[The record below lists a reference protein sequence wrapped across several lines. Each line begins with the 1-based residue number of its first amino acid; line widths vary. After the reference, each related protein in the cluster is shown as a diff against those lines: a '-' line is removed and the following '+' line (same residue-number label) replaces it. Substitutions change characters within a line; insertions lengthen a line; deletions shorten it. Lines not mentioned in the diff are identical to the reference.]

1 MRKSLAIASIA
12 AIGGC
17 SLIAAS
23 AAKPPLMVL
32 AYKSSSFAADYDSIT
47 DKELISGKWRG
58 VLNDEGVELS
68 LNKNGSLKAVYNHKK
83 ENGKWDL
90 KEDQDRLEIKIS
102 DKKYTFTYDR
112 TQDAILYDGN
122 YVFKRL
128 SDIAEDD
135 NNAEVRID
143 SVSSEFLGKWKAVN
157 IENTKGEIS
166 VYPDVLKTTTVTLEI
181 TEKKIGKDSVTES
194 DAGKVKVK
202 GSKLSMDL
210 KIHGDTDK
218 STISG
223 ISSTFT
229 MGAITFQ
236 IANPIE
242 SSIIETGKRSDGKVF
257 ILENGMLSMTL
268 TDGENRTTLYMTK
281 EAEE

>member
-32 AYKSSSFAADYDSIT
+32 AYKSSSFAADYDSIA
-47 DKELISGKWRG
+47 DKDLISGRWRG

-90 KEDQDRLEIKIS
+90 KEDHLEMEIGN
-102 DKKYTFTYDR
+102 KKYTFTYDR
-112 TQDAILYDGN
+112 AQDAILYDGN
-122 YVFKRL
+122 YIFKRL

-143 SVSSEFLGKWKAVN
+143 AVSGEFLGKWKAVN
-157 IENTKGEIS
+157 LENTKGEIS

>member
-32 AYKSSSFAADYDSIT
+32 AYKSSSFAADYDSIA
-47 DKELISGKWRG
+47 DKDLISGRWRG

-90 KEDQDRLEIKIS
+90 KEDQDRLEIEIG

-122 YVFKRL
+122 YIFKRL

-143 SVSSEFLGKWKAVN
+143 AVSGEFLGKWKAVN
-157 IENTKGEIS
+157 LENTKGEIS
-166 VYPDVLKTTTVTLEI
+166 VYPDVLKATTVTLEI
-181 TEKKIGKDSVTES
+181 SEKKADKTTGNR
-194 DAGKVKVK
+194 AGD
-202 GSKLSMDL
+202 LSMDL

>member
-32 AYKSSSFAADYDSIT
+32 AYKSSSFAADYDSIA
-47 DKELISGKWRG
+47 DKDLISGRWRG

-90 KEDQDRLEIKIS
+90 KEDHLEMEIGN
-102 DKKYTFTYDR
+102 KKYTFTYDR
-112 TQDAILYDGN
+112 AQDAILYDGN
-122 YVFKRL
+122 YIFKRL

-143 SVSSEFLGKWKAVN
+143 AVSGEFLGKWKAVN
-157 IENTKGEIS
+157 LENTKGEIS
-166 VYPDVLKTTTVTLEI
+166 VYPDVLKATTVTLEI
-181 TEKKIGKDSVTES
+181 TDKKTEKTSMSSENTE
-194 DAGKVKVK
+194 DG
-202 GSKLSMDL
+202 LSMDL

-223 ISSTFT
+223 INSTFT

-242 SSIIETGKRSDGKVF
+242 SSIIETGKRSNGKVF
-257 ILENGMLSMTL
+257 LLENGMLSMTL
-268 TDGENRTTLYMTK
+268 TDGENKTTLYMTK
-281 EAEE
+281 EPEE

>member
-32 AYKSSSFAADYDSIT
+32 AYKSSSFAADYDSIA
-47 DKELISGKWRG
+47 DKDLISGRWRG

-90 KEDQDRLEIKIS
+90 KEDKDCLEIEIGN
-102 DKKYTFTYDR
+102 KKYTFTYDR
-112 TQDAILYDGN
+112 AQDAILYDGN
-122 YVFKRL
+122 YIFKRL

-143 SVSSEFLGKWKAVN
+143 AVSGEFLGKWKAVN
-157 IENTKGEIS
+157 LENTKGEIS
-166 VYPDVLKTTTVTLEI
+166 VYPDVLKATTVTLEI
-181 TEKKIGKDSVTES
+181 SEKKADKTTGNR
-194 DAGKVKVK
+194 AGD
-202 GSKLSMDL
+202 LSMDL

>member
-1 MRKSLAIASIA
+1 M
-12 AIGGC
+12 
-17 SLIAAS
+17 
-23 AAKPPLMVL
+23 
-32 AYKSSSFAADYDSIT
+32 
-47 DKELISGKWRG
+47 
-58 VLNDEGVELS
+58 
-68 LNKNGSLKAVYNHKK
+68 
-83 ENGKWDL
+83 
-90 KEDQDRLEIKIS
+90 
-102 DKKYTFTYDR
+102 
-112 TQDAILYDGN
+112 
-122 YVFKRL
+122 
-128 SDIAEDD
+128 
-135 NNAEVRID
+135 
-143 SVSSEFLGKWKAVN
+143 
-157 IENTKGEIS
+157 
-166 VYPDVLKTTTVTLEI
+166 YPDVLKTTTVTLEI

>member
-32 AYKSSSFAADYDSIT
+32 AYNSSSFAADYDSIT
-47 DKELISGKWRG
+47 NKELISGKWRG

-68 LNKNGSLKAVYNHKK
+68 LNNDGSLKAVYNHKK

-90 KEDQDRLEIKIS
+90 KEDQDRLEIEIG

-122 YVFKRL
+122 YIFKRL

-143 SVSSEFLGKWKAVN
+143 AVSSEFLGKWKAVN

-181 TEKKIGKDSVTES
+181 TDKKTEKTSMPSENTE
-194 DAGKVKVK
+194 DG
-202 GSKLSMDL
+202 LSMDL

-223 ISSTFT
+223 INSTFT

-257 ILENGMLSMTL
+257 LLENGMLSMTL
-268 TDGENRTTLYMTK
+268 TDGENQTTLYMMTSP
-281 EAEE
+281 EE

>member
-32 AYKSSSFAADYDSIT
+32 AYKSSSFAADYDSIA
-47 DKELISGKWRG
+47 DKDLISGRWRG

-90 KEDQDRLEIKIS
+90 KEDQDRLEIEIG

-122 YVFKRL
+122 YIFKRL

-143 SVSSEFLGKWKAVN
+143 AVSSEFLGKWKAVN

-166 VYPDVLKTTTVTLEI
+166 VYPDVLKTTTVILEI
-181 TEKKIGKDSVTES
+181 SEKKADKTTGNR
-194 DAGKVKVK
+194 AGD
-202 GSKLSMDL
+202 LSMDL

>member
-47 DKELISGKWRG
+47 DKELIPGKWRG

-68 LNKNGSLKAVYNHKK
+68 LNKDGSLKAVYNHKK

-90 KEDQDRLEIKIS
+90 KEDQDRLEIKIG
-102 DKKYTFTYDR
+102 DKKYTFTYNR
-112 TQDAILYDGN
+112 AQDAILYDGN

-143 SVSSEFLGKWKAVN
+143 AVSSEFLGKWKAVN

-166 VYPDVLKTTTVTLEI
+166 VYPDVLKTTTVTLGI
-181 TEKKIGKDSVTES
+181 TNKKTEKTSMPSGNTE
-194 DAGKVKVK
+194 DG
-202 GSKLSMDL
+202 LSMDL

-223 ISSTFT
+223 INSTFT
-229 MGAITFQ
+229 MGALTFQ

-257 ILENGMLSMTL
+257 LLENGMLSMTL
-268 TDGENRTTLYMTK
+268 TDGENKTTLYMTK
-281 EAEE
+281 EPEE

>member
-58 VLNDEGVELS
+58 ILNDEGVELS
-68 LNKNGSLKAVYNHKK
+68 LNKDGSLKAVYNHKK

-90 KEDQDRLEIKIS
+90 KEDQDRLKIEIG

-112 TQDAILYDGN
+112 AQDAILYDGN
-122 YVFKRL
+122 YIFKRL

-143 SVSSEFLGKWKAVN
+143 AVSSEFLGKWKAVN

-181 TEKKIGKDSVTES
+181 TDKKTEKTSMPSGNTE
-194 DAGKVKVK
+194 DG
-202 GSKLSMDL
+202 LSMDL

-223 ISSTFT
+223 INSTFT

-257 ILENGMLSMTL
+257 LLENGMLSMTL
-268 TDGENRTTLYMTK
+268 TDGENKTTLYMTK
-281 EAEE
+281 EPEE

>member
-47 DKELISGKWRG
+47 DNELIPGKWRG
-58 VLNDEGVELS
+58 VLNDDGVELS
-68 LNKNGSLKAVYNHKK
+68 LNKDGSLKAVYNHKK

-90 KEDQDRLEIKIS
+90 KEDQDRLEIEIGN
-102 DKKYTFTYDR
+102 KKYTFTYDR
-112 TQDAILYDGN
+112 AQDAILYDGN
-122 YVFKRL
+122 YIFKRL

-143 SVSSEFLGKWKAVN
+143 AVSGEFLGKWKAVN
-157 IENTKGEIS
+157 LENTKGEIS
-166 VYPDVLKTTTVTLEI
+166 VYPDVLKATTVTLEI
-181 TEKKIGKDSVTES
+181 SEKKADKTTGNM
-194 DAGKVKVK
+194 AGD
-202 GSKLSMDL
+202 LSMDL

>member
-32 AYKSSSFAADYDSIT
+32 AYKSSSFAADYDSIA
-47 DKELISGKWRG
+47 DKDLISGRWRG

-90 KEDQDRLEIKIS
+90 KEDQDRLEMEIGN
-102 DKKYTFTYDR
+102 KKYTFTYDR
-112 TQDAILYDGN
+112 AQDAILYDGN
-122 YVFKRL
+122 YIFKRL

-143 SVSSEFLGKWKAVN
+143 AVSGEFLGKWKAVN
-157 IENTKGEIS
+157 LENTKGEIS
-166 VYPDVLKTTTVTLEI
+166 VYPDVLKATTVTLEI
-181 TEKKIGKDSVTES
+181 SEKKADKTTGNR
-194 DAGKVKVK
+194 AGD
-202 GSKLSMDL
+202 LSMDL

>member
-47 DKELISGKWRG
+47 DKDLISGKWRG
-58 VLNDEGVELS
+58 ILDDENTELS
-68 LNKNGSLKAVYNHKK
+68 LNKDGSLKAVHDHKK

-90 KEDQDRLEIKIS
+90 KEDRLEIEIG

-112 TQDAILYDGN
+112 NQDAILYDGN

-143 SVSSEFLGKWKAVN
+143 AVSSEFLGKWKAVN

-166 VYPDVLKTTTVTLEI
+166 VYPDVLKTTTVTLKI
-181 TEKKIGKDSVTES
+181 TDKKADMSWS
-194 DAGKVKVK
+194 DAENAENSG
-202 GSKLSMDL
+202 GGLSMDL

-223 ISSTFT
+223 INSTFT

-257 ILENGMLSMTL
+257 LLENGMLSMTL
-268 TDGENRTTLYMTK
+268 TDGENKTTLYMTK
-281 EAEE
+281 ESEE

>member
-47 DKELISGKWRG
+47 DKELIPGKWRG

-68 LNKNGSLKAVYNHKK
+68 LNKDGSLKAVYNHKK

-90 KEDQDRLEIKIS
+90 KEDQDHLEMEIGN
-102 DKKYTFTYDR
+102 KKYTFTYNR
-112 TQDAILYDGN
+112 AQDVILYDGN

-143 SVSSEFLGKWKAVN
+143 AVSSEFLGKWKAVN

-166 VYPDVLKTTTVTLEI
+166 VYPDVLKTTTVTLGI
-181 TEKKIGKDSVTES
+181 TNKKTEKTSMPSGNTE
-194 DAGKVKVK
+194 DG
-202 GSKLSMDL
+202 LSMDL

-223 ISSTFT
+223 INSTFT
-229 MGAITFQ
+229 MGALTFQ

-257 ILENGMLSMTL
+257 LLENGMLSMTL
-268 TDGENRTTLYMTK
+268 TDGENKTTLYMTK
-281 EAEE
+281 EPEE

>member
-47 DKELISGKWRG
+47 DKDLISGKWRG
-58 VLNDEGVELS
+58 VLDDENTELS
-68 LNKNGSLKAVYNHKK
+68 LNKDGGLKAVYNHKK

-90 KEDQDRLEIKIS
+90 KEDQDRLEIEIG

-122 YVFKRL
+122 YIFKRL

-143 SVSSEFLGKWKAVN
+143 AVSSEFLGKWKAVN

-181 TEKKIGKDSVTES
+181 SEKKADKTTGNR
-194 DAGKVKVK
+194 AGD
-202 GSKLSMDL
+202 LSMDL

>member
-47 DKELISGKWRG
+47 DKELIPGKWRG

-68 LNKNGSLKAVYNHKK
+68 LNKDGSLKAVYNYKK

-90 KEDQDRLEIKIS
+90 KEDQDRLEIKIG
-102 DKKYTFTYDR
+102 DKKYTFTYNR
-112 TQDAILYDGN
+112 AQDAILYDGN

-143 SVSSEFLGKWKAVN
+143 AVSSEFLGKWKAVN

-166 VYPDVLKTTTVTLEI
+166 VYPDVLKTTTVTLGI
-181 TEKKIGKDSVTES
+181 TNKKTEKTSMPSGNTE
-194 DAGKVKVK
+194 DG
-202 GSKLSMDL
+202 LSMDL

-223 ISSTFT
+223 INSTFT
-229 MGAITFQ
+229 MGALTFQ

-257 ILENGMLSMTL
+257 LLENGMLSMTL
-268 TDGENRTTLYMTK
+268 TDGENKTTLYMTK
-281 EAEE
+281 EPEE

>member
-32 AYKSSSFAADYDSIT
+32 AYKSSSFAADCDSIT
-47 DKELISGKWRG
+47 DKDLISGKWRG
-58 VLNDEGVELS
+58 VLDDENTELS
-68 LNKNGSLKAVYNHKK
+68 LNKDGSLKAVHDHKK

-90 KEDQDRLEIKIS
+90 KEDRLEIEIG

-122 YVFKRL
+122 YAFKRL

-143 SVSSEFLGKWKAVN
+143 AVSSEFLGKWKAVN

-181 TEKKIGKDSVTES
+181 TENKTDKVSATES
-194 DAGKVKVK
+194 NA

>member
-58 VLNDEGVELS
+58 VLNDEGVELT

-90 KEDQDRLEIKIS
+90 KEDQDRLEIEIG

-112 TQDAILYDGN
+112 MQDAILYDGN
-122 YVFKRL
+122 YIFKRL

-143 SVSSEFLGKWKAVN
+143 AVSSEFLGKWKAVN

-181 TEKKIGKDSVTES
+181 TDKKTEKTSMLSGNTE
-194 DAGKVKVK
+194 DG
-202 GSKLSMDL
+202 LSMDL

>member
-47 DKELISGKWRG
+47 DKELIPGKWRG
-58 VLNDEGVELS
+58 VLNDESVELS
-68 LNKNGSLKAVYNHKK
+68 LNKNGSLKAIYNHKK

-90 KEDQDRLEIKIS
+90 KEDQDRLEIEIG

-112 TQDAILYDGN
+112 AQDAILYNGN
-122 YVFKRL
+122 YIFKRL

-143 SVSSEFLGKWKAVN
+143 AVSSEFLGKWKAVN
-157 IENTKGEIS
+157 LENTKGEIS

-181 TEKKIGKDSVTES
+181 TDKKTEKTSMPSENTE
-194 DAGKVKVK
+194 DG
-202 GSKLSMDL
+202 LSMDL

-218 STISG
+218 STIPG
-223 ISSTFT
+223 INSTFT

>member
-1 MRKSLAIASIA
+1 MRKSLAIVSIA

-68 LNKNGSLKAVYNHKK
+68 LNKDGSLKAVYNHKK

-90 KEDQDRLEIKIS
+90 KEDQDRLKIEIG

-122 YVFKRL
+122 YIFKRL

-143 SVSSEFLGKWKAVN
+143 AVSGEFLGKWKTVN

-181 TEKKIGKDSVTES
+181 SEKKADKTTGNR
-194 DAGKVKVK
+194 AGD
-202 GSKLSMDL
+202 LSMDL

-257 ILENGMLSMTL
+257 LLENGMLSMTL
-268 TDGENRTTLYMTK
+268 TDGENKTTLYMTK
-281 EAEE
+281 EPEE

>member
-47 DKELISGKWRG
+47 DKELIPGKWRG

-68 LNKNGSLKAVYNHKK
+68 LNKDGSLKAVYNHKK

-90 KEDQDRLEIKIS
+90 KEDQDRLEIKIG
-102 DKKYTFTYDR
+102 DKKYTFTYNR
-112 TQDAILYDGN
+112 AQDAILYDGN

-143 SVSSEFLGKWKAVN
+143 AVSSEFLGKWKAVN

-181 TEKKIGKDSVTES
+181 TDKKAEKTSMSSENTE
-194 DAGKVKVK
+194 DG
-202 GSKLSMDL
+202 LSMDL

>member
-47 DKELISGKWRG
+47 DKELIPGKWRG

-68 LNKNGSLKAVYNHKK
+68 LNKDGSLKSVYNHKK

-90 KEDQDRLEIKIS
+90 KEDQDRLEIKIG
-102 DKKYTFTYDR
+102 DKKYTFTYNR
-112 TQDAILYDGN
+112 AQDAILYDGN

-143 SVSSEFLGKWKAVN
+143 AVSGEFLGKWKAVN

-166 VYPDVLKTTTVTLEI
+166 VYPDVLKTTTVTLGI
-181 TEKKIGKDSVTES
+181 TNKKTEKTSMPSGNTE
-194 DAGKVKVK
+194 DG
-202 GSKLSMDL
+202 LSMDL

-223 ISSTFT
+223 INSTFT
-229 MGAITFQ
+229 MGVLTFQ

-257 ILENGMLSMTL
+257 LLENGMLSMTL
-268 TDGENRTTLYMTK
+268 TDGENKTTLYMTK
-281 EAEE
+281 EPEE

>member
-47 DKELISGKWRG
+47 DKELIPGKWRG

-68 LNKNGSLKAVYNHKK
+68 LNKDGSLKAVYNHKK

-90 KEDQDRLEIKIS
+90 KEDQDRLEIKIG
-102 DKKYTFTYDR
+102 DKKYTFTYNR
-112 TQDAILYDGN
+112 AQDAILYDGN

-143 SVSSEFLGKWKAVN
+143 AVSSEFLGKWKAVN

-166 VYPDVLKTTTVTLEI
+166 VYPDVLKTTTVTLGI
-181 TEKKIGKDSVTES
+181 TNKKTEKTSMPSGNTE
-194 DAGKVKVK
+194 DG
-202 GSKLSMDL
+202 LSMDL

-223 ISSTFT
+223 INSTFT
-229 MGAITFQ
+229 MGALTFQ
-236 IANPIE
+236 IANPID

-257 ILENGMLSMTL
+257 LLENGMLSMTL
-268 TDGENRTTLYMTK
+268 TDGENKTTLYMTK
-281 EAEE
+281 EPEE

>member
-47 DKELISGKWRG
+47 DKELIPGKWRG

-68 LNKNGSLKAVYNHKK
+68 LNKDGSLKAVYNHKK

-90 KEDQDRLEIKIS
+90 KEDQDRLEIKIG
-102 DKKYTFTYDR
+102 DKKYTFTYNR
-112 TQDAILYDGN
+112 AQDAILYDGN

-143 SVSSEFLGKWKAVN
+143 AVSSEFLGKWKAVN

-166 VYPDVLKTTTVTLEI
+166 VYPDVLKTTTVTLGI
-181 TEKKIGKDSVTES
+181 TNKKTEKTSMPSGNTE
-194 DAGKVKVK
+194 DG
-202 GSKLSMDL
+202 LSMDL

-223 ISSTFT
+223 INSTFT
-229 MGAITFQ
+229 MGALTFQ

-242 SSIIETGKRSDGKVF
+242 SSIIEAGKRSDGKVF
-257 ILENGMLSMTL
+257 MLENGMLSMTL

-281 EAEE
+281 ESEE

>member
-47 DKELISGKWRG
+47 DKELIPGKWRG

-68 LNKNGSLKAVYNHKK
+68 LNKDGSLKAVYNHKK

-90 KEDQDRLEIKIS
+90 KEDQDRLEIKIG
-102 DKKYTFTYDR
+102 DKKYTFTYNR
-112 TQDAILYDGN
+112 AQDAILYDGN

-143 SVSSEFLGKWKAVN
+143 AVSSEFLGKWKAVN
-157 IENTKGEIS
+157 LENTKGEIS
-166 VYPDVLKTTTVTLEI
+166 VYPDVLKATTVTLEI
-181 TEKKIGKDSVTES
+181 SEKKADKTTGNRVGD
-194 DAGKVKVK
+194 
-202 GSKLSMDL
+202 LSMDL

>member
-1 MRKSLAIASIA
+1 M
-12 AIGGC
+12 
-17 SLIAAS
+17 
-23 AAKPPLMVL
+23 
-32 AYKSSSFAADYDSIT
+32 
-47 DKELISGKWRG
+47 
-58 VLNDEGVELS
+58 
-68 LNKNGSLKAVYNHKK
+68 
-83 ENGKWDL
+83 
-90 KEDQDRLEIKIS
+90 
-102 DKKYTFTYDR
+102 
-112 TQDAILYDGN
+112 
-122 YVFKRL
+122 
-128 SDIAEDD
+128 
-135 NNAEVRID
+135 
-143 SVSSEFLGKWKAVN
+143 
-157 IENTKGEIS
+157 
-166 VYPDVLKTTTVTLEI
+166 YPDVLKTTTVTLEI
-181 TEKKIGKDSVTES
+181 TENKNDKVSATES
-194 DAGKVKVK
+194 NA

-268 TDGENRTTLYMTK
+268 TDGENRTTRYMTK

>member
-68 LNKNGSLKAVYNHKK
+68 LNNDGSLKAVYNHKK

-90 KEDQDRLEIKIS
+90 KEDQDRLEIEIG

-122 YVFKRL
+122 YIFKRL

-143 SVSSEFLGKWKAVN
+143 AVSSEFLGKWKAVN

-181 TEKKIGKDSVTES
+181 TDKKTEKTSMPSENTE
-194 DAGKVKVK
+194 DG
-202 GSKLSMDL
+202 LSMDL

-223 ISSTFT
+223 INSTFT

-257 ILENGMLSMTL
+257 LLENGMLSMTL
-268 TDGENRTTLYMTK
+268 TDGENKTTLYMMK
-281 EAEE
+281 EPEE

>member
-32 AYKSSSFAADYDSIT
+32 AYKSSSFAADYDSIA
-47 DKELISGKWRG
+47 DKDLISGRWRG
-58 VLNDEGVELS
+58 VLNDESVELS

-90 KEDQDRLEIKIS
+90 KEDQDRLEIEIG

-122 YVFKRL
+122 YIFKRL

-143 SVSSEFLGKWKAVN
+143 AVSSEFLGKWKAVN

-166 VYPDVLKTTTVTLEI
+166 VYPDALKTTTVALEI
-181 TEKKIGKDSVTES
+181 MEKKTDKPFGNDTGN
-194 DAGKVKVK
+194 DDD
-202 GSKLSMDL
+202 KLSMDL
-210 KIHGDTDK
+210 KIHGNTDK

-223 ISSTFT
+223 INSTFT

-257 ILENGMLSMTL
+257 LLENGMLSMTL
-268 TDGENRTTLYMTK
+268 TDGENKTTLYMTK
-281 EAEE
+281 EPEE

>member
-90 KEDQDRLEIKIS
+90 KEDQDRLEIEIG

-112 TQDAILYDGN
+112 MQDAILYDGN
-122 YVFKRL
+122 YIFKRL

-143 SVSSEFLGKWKAVN
+143 AVSGEFLGKWKAVN
-157 IENTKGEIS
+157 LENTKGEIS
-166 VYPDVLKTTTVTLEI
+166 VYPDVLKATTVTLEI
-181 TEKKIGKDSVTES
+181 SEKKADKTTGNR
-194 DAGKVKVK
+194 AGD
-202 GSKLSMDL
+202 LSMDL

>member
-47 DKELISGKWRG
+47 NKELISGKWRG

-68 LNKNGSLKAVYNHKK
+68 LNNDGSLKAVYNHKK

-90 KEDQDRLEIKIS
+90 KEDQDRLEIEIG

-122 YVFKRL
+122 YIFKRL

-135 NNAEVRID
+135 NNTEVRID
-143 SVSSEFLGKWKAVN
+143 AVSSEFLGKWKAVN

-181 TEKKIGKDSVTES
+181 TDKKTEKTSMPSENTE
-194 DAGKVKVK
+194 DG
-202 GSKLSMDL
+202 LSMDL

-223 ISSTFT
+223 INSTFT

-257 ILENGMLSMTL
+257 LLENGMLSMTL
-268 TDGENRTTLYMTK
+268 TDGENKTTLYMMK
-281 EAEE
+281 EPEE

>member
-47 DKELISGKWRG
+47 DKELIPGKWRG

-68 LNKNGSLKAVYNHKK
+68 LNKDGSLKAVYNHKK

-90 KEDQDRLEIKIS
+90 KEDQDRLEIKIG
-102 DKKYTFTYDR
+102 DKKYTFTYNR
-112 TQDAILYDGN
+112 AQDAILYDGN

-143 SVSSEFLGKWKAVN
+143 AVSSEFLGKWKAVN

-166 VYPDVLKTTTVTLEI
+166 VYPDVLKTTTVTLGI
-181 TEKKIGKDSVTES
+181 TNKKTEKTSMPSGNTE
-194 DAGKVKVK
+194 DG
-202 GSKLSMDL
+202 LSMDL

-257 ILENGMLSMTL
+257 LLENGMLSMTL
-268 TDGENRTTLYMTK
+268 TDGENKTTLYMTK
-281 EAEE
+281 EPEE

>member
-47 DKELISGKWRG
+47 DKELIPGKWRG

-68 LNKNGSLKAVYNHKK
+68 LNKDGSLKAVYNHKK

-90 KEDQDRLEIKIS
+90 KEDQDRLEIKIG
-102 DKKYTFTYDR
+102 DKKYTFTYNR
-112 TQDAILYDGN
+112 AQDAILYDGN

-143 SVSSEFLGKWKAVN
+143 AVSSEFLGKWKAVN

-166 VYPDVLKTTTVTLEI
+166 VYPDVLKTTTVTLGI
-181 TEKKIGKDSVTES
+181 TNKKTEKTSMPSGNTE
-194 DAGKVKVK
+194 DG
-202 GSKLSMDL
+202 LSMDL

-223 ISSTFT
+223 INSTFT

>member
-32 AYKSSSFAADYDSIT
+32 AYKSSSFAADYDSIA
-47 DKELISGKWRG
+47 DKDLISGRWRG

-90 KEDQDRLEIKIS
+90 KEDQDRLEIEIG

-122 YVFKRL
+122 YIFKRL

-143 SVSSEFLGKWKAVN
+143 AVSSEFLGKWKAVN

-257 ILENGMLSMTL
+257 MLENGMLSMTL

-281 EAEE
+281 ESEE

>member
-90 KEDQDRLEIKIS
+90 KEDQDRLEIEIG

-112 TQDAILYDGN
+112 MQDAILYDGN
-122 YVFKRL
+122 YIFKRL

-143 SVSSEFLGKWKAVN
+143 AVSSEFLGKWKTVN

-181 TEKKIGKDSVTES
+181 TDKKAEKTSMSSENTE
-194 DAGKVKVK
+194 DG
-202 GSKLSMDL
+202 LSMDL

>member
-90 KEDQDRLEIKIS
+90 KEDQDRLEIKIG
-102 DKKYTFTYDR
+102 DKKYTFTYNR
-112 TQDAILYDGN
+112 AQDAILYDGN

-143 SVSSEFLGKWKAVN
+143 AVSSEFLGKWKAVN

-166 VYPDVLKTTTVTLEI
+166 VYPDVLKTTTVTLGI
-181 TEKKIGKDSVTES
+181 TNKKTEKTSMPSGNTE
-194 DAGKVKVK
+194 DG
-202 GSKLSMDL
+202 LSMDL

-223 ISSTFT
+223 INSTFT

-242 SSIIETGKRSDGKVF
+242 SIIIETGKRSDGKVF
-257 ILENGMLSMTL
+257 LLENGMLSMTL
-268 TDGENRTTLYMTK
+268 TDGENKTTLYMTK
-281 EAEE
+281 EPEE

>member
-32 AYKSSSFAADYDSIT
+32 AYKSSSFAADYDSIA
-47 DKELISGKWRG
+47 DKDLISGRWRG

-90 KEDQDRLEIKIS
+90 KEDQDRLEIEIGN
-102 DKKYTFTYDR
+102 KKYTFTYDR
-112 TQDAILYDGN
+112 AQDAILYDGN
-122 YVFKRL
+122 YIFKRL

-143 SVSSEFLGKWKAVN
+143 AVSSEFLGKWKAVN

-181 TEKKIGKDSVTES
+181 SEKKADKTTGNR
-194 DAGKVKVK
+194 AGD
-202 GSKLSMDL
+202 LSMDL

>member
-32 AYKSSSFAADYDSIT
+32 AYKSSSFAADYDSIA
-47 DKELISGKWRG
+47 DKDLISGRWRG

-83 ENGKWDL
+83 ENGKWNL
-90 KEDQDRLEIKIS
+90 KEDRLEIEIG
-102 DKKYTFTYDR
+102 DKKYTFTYNR
-112 TQDAILYDGN
+112 AQDAILYDGN

-143 SVSSEFLGKWKAVN
+143 AVSSEFLGKWKAVN

-181 TEKKIGKDSVTES
+181 TDKKTEKTSMSSGNTE
-194 DAGKVKVK
+194 DG
-202 GSKLSMDL
+202 LSMDL

-223 ISSTFT
+223 INSTFT

-257 ILENGMLSMTL
+257 LLENGMLSMTL
-268 TDGENRTTLYMTK
+268 TDGENKTTLYMTK
-281 EAEE
+281 EPEE

>member
-47 DKELISGKWRG
+47 DKDLISGKWRG
-58 VLNDEGVELS
+58 VLDDENTELS
-68 LNKNGSLKAVYNHKK
+68 LNKDGGLKAVYNHKK

-90 KEDQDRLEIKIS
+90 KEDQDRLEIEIG

-122 YVFKRL
+122 YIFKRL

-143 SVSSEFLGKWKAVN
+143 AVSSEFLGKWKAVN

-181 TEKKIGKDSVTES
+181 SEKKADKTTGNR
-194 DAGKVKVK
+194 AGD
-202 GSKLSMDL
+202 LSMDL

-218 STISG
+218 PTISG

>member
-68 LNKNGSLKAVYNHKK
+68 LSKNGSLKAVYNHKK

-90 KEDQDRLEIKIS
+90 KEDQDRLEIEIG

-112 TQDAILYDGN
+112 KQDAILYDGN

-143 SVSSEFLGKWKAVN
+143 AVSGEFLGKWKAVN
-157 IENTKGEIS
+157 LENTKGEIS
-166 VYPDVLKTTTVTLEI
+166 VYPDVLKATTVTLEI
-181 TEKKIGKDSVTES
+181 SEKKADKTTGNR
-194 DAGKVKVK
+194 AGD
-202 GSKLSMDL
+202 LSMDL

>member
-68 LNKNGSLKAVYNHKK
+68 LNNDGSLKAVYNHKK

-90 KEDQDRLEIKIS
+90 KEDQDRLEIEIGN
-102 DKKYTFTYDR
+102 KKYTFTYDR

-143 SVSSEFLGKWKAVN
+143 AVSSEFLGKWKTVN

-181 TEKKIGKDSVTES
+181 TDKKTEKTSMPSGNTE
-194 DAGKVKVK
+194 DG
-202 GSKLSMDL
+202 LSMDL

-257 ILENGMLSMTL
+257 LLENGMLSMTL
-268 TDGENRTTLYMTK
+268 TDGENKTTLYMMK
-281 EAEE
+281 EPEE